1 MSSTLAIAAATLAL
15 KNRLQLAVD
24 QDGLN
29 AVVTGR
35 PPDRARASATGNQL
49 NVFLYDLS
57 HSGAWRNEVTPRV
70 LISGEHVSLAPLGL
84 SARYLLTAYA
94 QDDEEEL
101 SHRLLGSAML
111 SLHDQSRLSTAEL
124 LAALPTSDLHA
135 QMEHVRITPH
145 PLGLDE
151 LSKLWTT
158 FQAPY
163 RATVAYELTVLLID
177 SRQPRRAALPVLQ
190 RGEADRG
197 PEASTG
203 PGPVLL
209 EARPPAPLPA
219 LRVGE
224 TLDWQLE
231 HSGAL
236 NASAHLQPAQGQRL
250 PSVPVSR
257 SDAGSPFQLPVP
269 LDAPWRIGAYQAW
282 LTLPETPPWET
293 NAVSFTLAPAIEVS
307 PLTAPAGPLTLT
319 LTCRPPVQPKQAVL
333 LLIHGLQ
340 LPPATP
346 SPDGTQLT
354 FSLPALA
361 PGTYTVRLRVD
372 GVDSL
377 PVRRVDAAHP
387 YESTFDPA
395 QQLVLT

>member
-24 QDGLN
+24 RDGLN

-57 HSGAWRNEVTPRV
+57 HSAAWRNEVTPRV
-70 LISGEHVSLAPLGL
+70 LSSGEHVSLAPLGL

-135 QMEHVRITPH
+135 QVEHVRITPH

-203 PGPVLL
+203 PGPVLIG
-209 EARPPAPLPA
+209 ARPPEPLPA
-219 LRVGE
+219 VRVGE
-224 TLDWQLE
+224 TLDWRLE
-231 HSGAL
+231 HSGTL
-236 NASAHLQPAQGQRL
+236 SASAHLKSGQGDLLPAAPLTRTTA
-250 PSVPVSR
+250 S
-257 SDAGSPFQLPVP
+257 APFQLPVP
-269 LDAPWRIGAYQAW
+269 PDAPWRIGAYQAW
-282 LTLPETPPWET
+282 LTLPGTPPWET
-293 NAVSFTLAPAIEVS
+293 NAVSLTLAPTIEVS
-307 PLTAPAGPLTLT
+307 PLSAPAGPLSLT
-319 LTCRPPVQPKQAVL
+319 LSCRPPVQPGQSVL

-340 LPPATP
+340 LPPAAS
-346 SPDGTQLT
+346 SPDGAQLT
-354 FSLPALA
+354 FTVPALA
-361 PGTYTVRLRVD
+361 PDTYTVRLRVD

-377 PVRRVDAAHP
+377 PVRRVDAGHP
-387 YESTFDPA
+387 YQSTFDPA